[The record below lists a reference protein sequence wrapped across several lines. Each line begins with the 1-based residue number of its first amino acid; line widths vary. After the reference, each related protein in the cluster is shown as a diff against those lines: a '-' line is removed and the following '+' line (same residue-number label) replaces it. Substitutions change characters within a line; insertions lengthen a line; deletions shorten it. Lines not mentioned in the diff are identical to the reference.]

1 MQDSLSDA
9 EVRARFARHVQM
21 QIEQVLLLLG
31 RIPLPGME
39 AMEPRL
45 PEARELI
52 DHLEAL
58 EVKTRGNLEAGEKAF
73 LAGALTELRLAYVEA
88 SRSGGKARSAAP
100 PSPPAES
107 RGSGGTAPPQAPAGA
122 PTEPVASTE
131 EEKRKFFKSYG

>member
-1 MQDSLSDA
+1 MDHSLSDA
-9 EVRARFARHVQM
+9 EVHARFTRHLQM
-21 QIEQVLLLLG
+21 QMEHVLVLLG

-58 EVKTRGNLEAGEKAF
+58 EVKTRGNLHPGEEAF
-73 LAGALTELRLAYVEA
+73 LSGMLTELRLAYVEA
-88 SRSGGKARSAAP
+88 SRSRGKAPSVSSPASEPFRAGAAVP
-100 PSPPAES
+100 PEAP
-107 RGSGGTAPPQAPAGA
+107 SGAPPQPAS
-122 PTEPVASTE
+122 PSE